1 MSEKQSFLNA
11 SGVTY
16 LWKRILNE
24 KYIDE
29 SEIEVI
35 VNAIDESKLDKTS
48 LTSISTDEIDEIC
61 DKEE

>member
-16 LWKRILNE
+16 LWKQILNE

-48 LTSISTDEIDEIC
+48 LTNISTDEIDEIC

>member
-1 MSEKQSFLNA
+1 MSEKHSFLNA